1 MVKFRQGAVTRKFV
15 KGTLLSGALFLC
27 AACTTTTETASEP
40 VEVSVSARLYGDYL
54 AASYAS
60 YLNDAGARSN
70 YYSRAFAM
78 SPADLE
84 LGRRAMTSAL
94 TAGDEVLTRTLAIE
108 VLALDKDDELARMIL
123 GAHAL
128 SNGKY
133 KKADEI
139 LSVESERGGLRAM
152 TSLLAGW
159 AKVGAGDEDAA
170 LQDFDIPGDSK
181 YFQIIGTLQKA
192 QVYAQLSDKDKAD
205 AAFLDVVKA
214 GVSPIE
220 AVLAQ
225 SRAALARDD
234 RPAALKLL
242 TDYADKNGGALTG
255 PVRTFMDGITA
266 KEDVQ
271 SALTPQ
277 QAASRA
283 LVEPAFAYYGRA
295 RQYDASEVF
304 LRLALQLDPTNDKAR
319 LFLGTILEE
328 IDRKDEALAL
338 YTNIDTDS
346 SYGVSARLSE
356 ANILFEKDKN
366 EEAIR
371 LLDMINKNFPSR
383 VTQSAL
389 GRGYLIEENYEAALP
404 VYNALIKGMSAEEIK
419 DNPNAIYLRGICLER
434 LGRWQEAVT
443 DFQTVLKHQSENA
456 DALNYLG
463 YTWVDKGV
471 HLDEAFDMIRK
482 AVKLDPN
489 SGAIVD
495 SLGWAHYKLGQY
507 SQARIRLEEAAEKS
521 PASATIIDHLGDV
534 YWKLG
539 RYREAGYQWQRA
551 RELDPTD
558 EELKTIL
565 AKLKHGLSASVAHK

>member
-1 MVKFRQGAVTRKFV
+1 MLAGSI
-15 KGTLLSGALFLC
+15 LLLC
-27 AACTTTTETASEP
+27 TACTTTTLQRADAPEA
-40 VEVSVSARLYGDYL
+40 VSYSARLYGDYL

-70 YYSRAFAM
+70 YYSRAFAL
-78 SPADLE
+78 SPDDLD
-84 LGRRAMTSAL
+84 LGKRAMTSAL

-123 GAHAL
+123 GAYAL
-128 SNGKY
+128 SNAEY
-133 KKADEI
+133 KKADEF
-139 LSVESERGGLRAM
+139 LGVQKEQGGLQAM

-159 AKVGAGDEDAA
+159 AKVGLGDKDAA
-170 LQDFDIPGDSK
+170 LEDFDISDDSK
-181 YFQIIGTLQKA
+181 YFQIIGTLQQA
-192 QVYAQLSDKDKAD
+192 QLYAQMGDIDKAD
-205 AAFLDVVKA
+205 TAFAVVAKS

-225 SRAALARDD
+225 SRAALARHD
-234 RPAALKLL
+234 RPAALKIL

-255 PVRTFMDGITA
+255 PIRTFIDAISA
-266 KEDVQ
+266 QKDVQ
-271 SALTPQ
+271 STLTPPQ
-277 QAASRA
+277 SASRA
-283 LVEPAFAYYGRA
+283 LVEPAFAFYGRA

-304 LRLALQLDPTNDKAR
+304 LRLALQLDPSNDKAR

-338 YTNIDTDS
+338 YTSIKTDS

-356 ANILFEKDKN
+356 ANLLFEKDQN
-366 EEAIR
+366 QEAIQ
-371 LLDMINKNFPSR
+371 LLDEINTNFPSR
-383 VTQSAL
+383 VTQSSL

-419 DNPNAIYLRGICLER
+419 DNPTAIYLRGICLER
-434 LGRWQEAVT
+434 LGKWQEAVT
-443 DFQTVLKHQSENA
+443 DFQTVLTYKPDNA

-489 SGAIVD
+489 NGAIVD

-507 SQARIRLEEAAEKS
+507 SQARIRLEEAVEKS
-521 PASATIIDHLGDV
+521 PASATIVDHLGDV

-539 RYREAGYQWQRA
+539 RYREAGYQWERA
-551 RELDPTD
+551 RDLDPTE

-565 AKLKHGLSASVAHK
+565 AKLKHGLSASVANK